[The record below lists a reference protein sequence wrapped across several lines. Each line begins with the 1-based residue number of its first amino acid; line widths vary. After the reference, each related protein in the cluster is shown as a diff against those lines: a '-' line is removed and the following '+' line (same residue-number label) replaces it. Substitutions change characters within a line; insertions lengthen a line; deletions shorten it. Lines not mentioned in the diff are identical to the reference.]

1 MMADASARILRLLS
15 LLEARLEWPGGEL
28 AERLAVSSRTLRR
41 DVETLRELGY
51 PVDTTKGPG
60 GGYRLGAGGKLPPL
74 VLDDDQAIAI
84 AIALQTAPAT
94 VKGID
99 DGVQRALSTLRK
111 VMPARLRA
119 TCEEF
124 EVTSLR
130 NYWEFAPPPVDV
142 ATLQAVGSAIRTNR
156 TLRFE
161 YATTNGSIGVSAQ
174 QEFQP
179 SVEVEPHHLVV
190 WAGRWYL
197 IAREARSS
205 GERVSPKGR
214 AHVEAPSSGERVSPK
229 GRAHVDVTDQSW
241 QTYRVDRIDPQRS
254 TGAAFTPQPLTHDDL
269 TELVVRN
276 PDRGDTPGNWQCV
289 GTATLQ
295 VPAEIVA
302 RWAPGGSV
310 VTPIDEQRCRLTIG
324 GWSWVG
330 IAGLFITFDTDLD
343 DITPPALVE
352 AFSTIQR
359 RLSTS
364 VTSDD
369 IEQVI
374 AGSGVR

>member
-1 MMADASARILRLLS
+1 MMADTSARILRLLS
-15 LLEARLEWPGGEL
+15 LLEARMEWPGREL
-28 AERLAVSSRTLRR
+28 ADRLDVSSRTLRR

-74 VLDDDQAIAI
+74 VLDDDEAIAI

-99 DGVQRALSTLRK
+99 DGVQRALSTLRQ

-119 TCEEF
+119 TCEAF

-142 ATLQAVGSAIRTNR
+142 ATLQAVGSAIRTKQ
-156 TLRFE
+156 TLRFDYTDPHGIAGTSE
-161 YATTNGSIGVSAQ
+161 Q

-214 AHVEAPSSGERVSPK
+214 AHVEARPSGERVSPK
-229 GRAHVDVTDQSW
+229 GRAHVEARPSGERVSPKGRAHVEATDQSW

-254 TGAAFTPQPLTHDDL
+254 TGVAFTPQPLTHDDL
-269 TELVVRN
+269 TELVVKN

-289 GTATLQ
+289 GTATL
-295 VPAEIVA
+295 
-302 RWAPGGSV
+302 
-310 VTPIDEQRCRLTIG
+310 
-324 GWSWVG
+324 
-330 IAGLFITFDTDLD
+330 
-343 DITPPALVE
+343 
-352 AFSTIQR
+352 
-359 RLSTS
+359 
-364 VTSDD
+364 
-369 IEQVI
+369 
-374 AGSGVR
+374 